1 MSINEIDVNSG
12 VTSAPTDVNGADS
25 STTQTPE
32 TSQSQ
37 VPDVQTESGSSAD
50 NAKPAKADT
59 PLDVV
64 RSALKPEAATKPD
77 ASASGPE
84 SQVTQPQKEGDGKLP
99 ELTPEEEAKLP
110 FHKHPRWKE
119 VLADRDSWKTK
130 AREFE
135 EPAKQF
141 QQVQEF
147 MTKSNL
153 TPPEVADG
161 FMVMALMRNNPVE
174 ALPHLKRYIT
184 EIELL
189 TGQRLPDDIQEKV
202 ESGMITEDAGKELA
216 KARIESATS
225 KSQLERITQQQ
236 TAERTATATRTVQSA
251 VESWEQQIKTTD
263 PDFGRKRVLITNAIK
278 AQLAG
283 RQISSPAEA
292 VAISQAA
299 YEQVNKDLKSFMPQP
314 NRSTTPAT
322 PRSSDVST
330 GSGNAAPPKTALDAV
345 KRALGG

>member
-1 MSINEIDVNSG
+1 M
-12 VTSAPTDVNGADS
+12 
-25 STTQTPE
+25 
-32 TSQSQ
+32 
-37 VPDVQTESGSSAD
+37 PDAQTESGSSSD
-50 NAKPAKADT
+50 NAKPAKVET

-84 SQVTQPQKEGDGKLP
+84 SQATQPQKEGDGKLP

-161 FMVMALMRNNPVE
+161 FMVMSLMRNNPAE
-174 ALPHLKRYIT
+174 ALPHLRRYIT

-216 KARIESATS
+216 KARIDSATS
-225 KSQLERITQQQ
+225 KSRLEQMTQQQ
-236 TAERTATATRTVQSA
+236 TAERTATANRSVQSA
-251 VESWEQQIKTTD
+251 VDSWEQQVKATD
-263 PDFGRKRVLITNAIK
+263 PDFGRKRAYVMSIIQATIAGKPMPSAADAVLI
-278 AQLAG
+278 
-283 RQISSPAEA
+283 
-292 VAISQAA
+292 SQRA
-299 YEQVNKDLKSFMPQP
+299 YEQVNKDLKSFMPAP
-314 NRSTTPAT
+314 NRTATPAT
-322 PRSSDVST
+322 PRSSDVSS
-330 GSGNAAPPKTALDAV
+330 GPGNAAPPKTALDAV